1 MDFAKKIE
9 FIQKELGITQK
20 DFALKLG
27 ISQNTISQY
36 INNKRIP
43 DINTIQ
49 KLIDIGVSPLFLF
62 SDSTNPF
69 DENYKL
75 FSKALRC
82 CNEKNQNELMLPINK
97 FISKYKLIDL
107 IKSKIEKLKGQTFFE
122 KVLEEFLSK
131 GEKTLKFLYYF
142 ILYIEE
148 SQKKFDFLN
157 IKKSFINELEKF
169 ELSKKNKIVSF
180 ELKDDDK
187 KRLIQWIENELDDSS
202 IFEIISNIEELKII
216 IKNELNIFNKYLVK
230 I

>member
-1 MDFAKKIE
+1 MQYNKKILLIRKKME
-9 FIQKELGITQK
+9 LSQKQFSELLNVSQPTITR
-20 DFALKLG
+20 FEG
-27 ISQNTISQY
+27 GE
-36 INNKRIP
+36 RIP
-43 DINTIQ
+43 DINVIQ

-62 SDSTNPF
+62 SDLENPF

-75 FSKALRC
+75 FSKAMKY
-82 CNEKNQNELMLPINK
+82 CNEQNQNELMKPIAA

-107 IKSKIEKLKGQTFFE
+107 IKLKIEKLKGQTFFE
-122 KVLEEFLSK
+122 KVIEEFSSK

-148 SQKKFDFLN
+148 SQKDFDFLN

-169 ELSKKNKIVSF
+169 ELSKKDKIVSF

-187 KRLIQWIENELDDSS
+187 KRLMDWIENELDDSS
-202 IFEIISNIEELKII
+202 IFEIISNISELKNI
-216 IKNELNIFNKYLVK
+216 IKDELNIFNKYLVK

>member
-1 MDFAKKIE
+1 MQYNKKILLIRKKME
-9 FIQKELGITQK
+9 LSQKQFSELLNVSQPTITR
-20 DFALKLG
+20 FEG
-27 ISQNTISQY
+27 GE
-36 INNKRIP
+36 RIP
-43 DINTIQ
+43 DINVIQ

-62 SDSTNPF
+62 SDLENPF

-75 FSKALRC
+75 FSKAMKY
-82 CNEKNQNELMLPINK
+82 CNEQNQNELMKPITE

-107 IKSKIEKLKGQTFFE
+107 IKLKIEKLKGQTFFE
-122 KVLEEFLSK
+122 KVIEEFSSK

-148 SQKKFDFLN
+148 SQKDFDFLN

-180 ELKDDDK
+180 ELKDEDK
-187 KRLIQWIENELDDSS
+187 KRLIEWIENELDDSS
-202 IFEIISNIEELKII
+202 IFEIISNISELKNI
-216 IKNELNIFNKYLVK
+216 IKDELNIFNKYLVK